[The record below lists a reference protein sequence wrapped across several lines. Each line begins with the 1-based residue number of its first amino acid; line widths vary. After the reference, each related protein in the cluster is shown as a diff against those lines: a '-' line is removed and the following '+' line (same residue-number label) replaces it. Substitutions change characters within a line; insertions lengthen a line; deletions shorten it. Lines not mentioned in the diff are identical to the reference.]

1 MKKIIKDNLI
11 IGALIIVWLVT
22 YWFAL
27 AINGM
32 F

>member
-11 IGALIIVWLVT
+11 IVALIIVWLVT

>member
-11 IGALIIVWLVT
+11 IVALIIVWLAT

-27 AINGM
+27 AVNGM